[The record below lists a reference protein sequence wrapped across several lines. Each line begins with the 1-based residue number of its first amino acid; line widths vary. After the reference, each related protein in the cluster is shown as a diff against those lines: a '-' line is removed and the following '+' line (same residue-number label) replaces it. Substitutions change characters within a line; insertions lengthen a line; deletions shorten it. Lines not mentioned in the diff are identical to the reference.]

1 MRVNLL
7 ISVGLVSSLLLSG
20 CAINRAASLRMLSDR
35 AEYDAGEIS
44 FDSNLEERGMDGY
57 QNSPIPTRTR
67 PKVAA
72 VWIYP
77 TDTAGGDYFW
87 GGWLSVLL
95 ERDEWVPKKRN
106 GTPKAKAI
114 EEISKESEKKLSK

>member
-1 MRVNLL
+1 MRANLL
-7 ISVGLVSSLLLSG
+7 ISVALASSVLFSG
-20 CAINRAASLRMLSDR
+20 CAMNRAASLRMLSDR
-35 AEYDAGEIS
+35 ADYEAGEIS
-44 FDSNLEERGMDGY
+44 FDSNLEERGVDGFR
-57 QNSPIPTRTR
+57 NSPVPTRTR

-77 TDTAGGDYFW
+77 ADTAGGDYFW

-106 GTPKAKAI
+106 GLPKAKAI
-114 EEISKESEKKLSK
+114 EEVPKEIKKN

>member
-7 ISVGLVSSLLLSG
+7 ISVGLVSSFLLNG
-20 CAINRAASLRMLSDR
+20 CAMNRAASLRMLSDR
-35 AEYDAGEIS
+35 ADYEAGEIS
-44 FDSNLEERGMDGY
+44 SDANLEERGIDGY
-57 QNSPIPTRTR
+57 QNSPIPTRSR

-95 ERDEWVPKKRN
+95 ERDEWVPKKRH
-106 GTPKAKAI
+106 GLPKAKAI
-114 EEISKESEKKLSK
+114 EEVTKEAVKK